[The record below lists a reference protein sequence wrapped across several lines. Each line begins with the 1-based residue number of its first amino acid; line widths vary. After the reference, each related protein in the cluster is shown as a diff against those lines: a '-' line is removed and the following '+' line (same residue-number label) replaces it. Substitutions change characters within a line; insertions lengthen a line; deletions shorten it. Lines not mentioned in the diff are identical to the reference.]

1 VSSSCSFTFICH
13 SFFFLVYVPVYSI
26 LLYKIC
32 EIYNCHYFLI
42 YFVVYKVNIVLLF
55 CFKLSSFLPLYIL
68 LIDWMAMVQY
78 LVEALGS
85 FSLIAC
91 SEWL

>member
-1 VSSSCSFTFICH
+1 
-13 SFFFLVYVPVYSI
+13 
-26 LLYKIC
+26 
-32 EIYNCHYFLI
+32 
-42 YFVVYKVNIVLLF
+42 VVYKVNIVLLF

-91 SEWL
+91 SEWLWGQPVLSIVYWDSLRREDGQNMKLTSI